1 LQSFCLNVKQIAAGQ
16 HPSEIMTAWHTLS
29 LFFHL
34 VALALWLGGIAFFLV
49 VFAPAVHDLQP
60 GIGIRTLNQGR
71 ISLEAVSWAG
81 IALLLVTGIINL
93 VLRYQGPSGSPSH
106 FYSITLAV
114 KLFLFAAMVVH
125 HCLQV
130 FKYGPKIASLTV
142 QLPAVIN
149 SWPEPLLTHWRKWF
163 LLLKINAALGPAVM
177 FLGIALLKS

>member
-1 LQSFCLNVKQIAAGQ
+1 MATANT
-16 HPSEIMTAWHTLS
+16 PSAIMTAWHTLS

-34 VALALWLGGIAFFLV
+34 VALALWLGSITFFLV

-60 GIGIRTLNQGR
+60 ALGIRTLNRGR

-93 VLRYQGPSGSPSH
+93 VLRYQAPMGSPSY
-106 FYSITLAV
+106 FYNITLAV

-130 FKYGPKIASLTV
+130 FKYGPQIASLTA
-142 QLPAVIN
+142 QLPAVTN

-163 LLLKINAALGPAVM
+163 LLLKINAALGPVVM
-177 FLGIALLKS
+177 FLGIALIKS